1 MKFLLKAII
10 LALLAGPT
18 IATAETVAD
27 AGPERITLTDQGEI
41 KSAIELSDSIDELS
55 KKVMACNNESTG
67 SASDCDCYDLGTCKF
82 KKEYMKAANSYC
94 KAKKTYPSWTGKT
107 VNFDI
112 KANKN
117 SHSLYMGGLERQF
130 GQVCKK

>member
-1 MKFLLKAII
+1 MKHLIKAII
-10 LALLAGPT
+10 LVLLAGPT

-27 AGPERITLTDQGEI
+27 AEPEAITLTDQGEI

-67 SASDCDCYDLGTCKF
+67 SASDCDCYDLDTCKF

-94 KAKKTYPSWTGKT
+94 KVKKTYPSWTGKT

-112 KANKN
+112 EANKN
-117 SHSLYMGGLERQF
+117 THSLYMGGLEQQF
-130 GQVCKK
+130 GRACKK